1 MRTLPPVETVT
12 ELTQVLY
19 HEASL
24 LDDGLYE
31 DWLELLHED
40 VRYVAPIREDLS
52 VRDAALRGQAMH
64 ELKFFD
70 DDLGSL
76 RLRVAKI
83 RTGLSQTE
91 NPPSRVVRLVSNV
104 LISHRDN
111 GEDHP
116 VQSAFL
122 IYRQHRQRQ
131 VELLAGH
138 RRDRWRRGPQG
149 WRLTRREVL
158 FAANVLPVKSLP
170 LFY

>member
-116 VQSAFL
+116 VQSGRWNYWLVTDGTVGGAGRRAGASL
-122 IYRQHRQRQ
+122 
-131 VELLAGH
+131 VE
-138 RRDRWRRGPQG
+138 
-149 WRLTRREVL
+149 
-158 FAANVLPVKSLP
+158 K
-170 LFY
+170 FYSPRTCCR